1 MEAAT
6 VTDLPK
12 IEAEEKSDAYMRWLD
27 LQDTLDGIRTAAK
40 RHDAQARQKYY
51 KHLFE
56 TLADHYYFLAR
67 RHENSILLSAS
78 SH

>member
-12 IEAEEKSDAYMRWLD
+12 IEAEDKSDAYMRWLD

-51 KHLFE
+51 KPFKRWKFNR
-56 TLADHYYFLAR
+56 AKR
-67 RHENSILLSAS
+67 QR
-78 SH
+78 